1 LFLPHLEGP
10 TNHAKGNAQ
19 LRLKLPAELIV
30 RQSTVAAEGGR
41 TPDRMRLRLTFSPI
55 VLVIVIDLLLWLIK
69 SGGKTSTIGE
79 AHPVRQSIYLIPVLE

>member
-1 LFLPHLEGP
+1 
-10 TNHAKGNAQ
+10 
-19 LRLKLPAELIV
+19 
-30 RQSTVAAEGGR
+30 
-41 TPDRMRLRLTFSPI
+41 MRLRLTFSPI